1 MKIINIKLITIFL
14 VIIGLAS
21 AAQAQ
26 ADYRT
31 NINGNG
37 NLVFNFGLPISPNK
51 YCANAD
57 SPLTDAEIDASLQ
70 AHNDTRKTVGL
81 EPLKWN
87 CALAEFAQKWA
98 NTDTGN
104 HSTEQQRQ
112 NIVPTGGGAGENL
125 AHGYDSETNITVQS
139 MIQGWI
145 DEKQFLQSDRKT
157 CTANPKNIPCGHY
170 TQMVW
175 KNTTEVGCGIIRKS
189 NSFTEDSKGKASYLV
204 CIYNPGGNI
213 DGVAAY

>member
-1 MKIINIKLITIFL
+1 MKTIYTALFATALAIIC
-14 VIIGLAS
+14 S
-21 AAQAQ
+21 AGVAEA
-26 ADYRT
+26 RT
-31 NINGNG
+31 NWEIVNDDDGFTAN
-37 NLVFNFGLPISPNK
+37 VFGNK

-57 SPLTDAEIDASLQ
+57 SPLTDAEIDITLR
-70 AHNDTRKTVGL
+70 AHNETRQAVGL

-104 HSTEQQRQ
+104 HSTEQQRKG
-112 NIVPTGGGAGENL
+112 IVPGDGAGENL
-125 AHGYDSETNITVQS
+125 AHGFDSETPVTVQS
-139 MIQGWI
+139 LIQGWI
-145 DEKQFLQSDRKT
+145 DEKQYLQSDRKT
-157 CTANPKNIPCGHY
+157 CTPNPKNIPCGHY

-175 KNTTEVGCGIIRKS
+175 RTTTEVGCGIIRKS

-204 CIYNPGGNI
+204 CIYNPGGNM